1 MFRGKVMG
9 SAGFWAAVMFAIGT
23 AITLGDVKW
32 ALGAAVLYVVSA
44 GLLLYGVIEAWVL
57 PGSIQ
62 RRLQVFWKL
71 RFGGYVPLNM
81 AAALAY
87 EEARANKT
95 IWAIAPEKLA
105 AEKSANGILDWVG
118 VYFGM
123 HVPVWG
129 VRPPSSR
136 IEEIPERVAK
146 NGHLTEGARR
156 LAFGNDANNAYVD
169 LQVKAKD
176 VRKVIKLMGTT

>member
-1 MFRGKVMG
+1 MFRGKVLG

-32 ALGAAVLYVVSA
+32 ALGATVLYFVSA
-44 GLLLYGVIEAWVL
+44 LLLFYGVIEAWVL
-57 PGSIQ
+57 PGSVQ

-87 EEARANKT
+87 EEARAKKT
-95 IWAIAPEKLA
+95 IWATAPEKLA
-105 AEKSANGILDWVG
+105 AEKSPDGILDWVG

-136 IEEIPERVAK
+136 SRKSLNASRR
-146 NGHLTEGARR
+146 NGHLTEGAKR
-156 LAFGNDANNAYVD
+156 LTFGNDANNAYVD
-169 LQVKAKD
+169 LQIKAKD
-176 VRKVIKLMGTT
+176 VRKVIKLMGAT